1 MDASIW
7 INALVTLIIAGGGVG
22 GTIYASKKTSRST
35 DLALGSTDR
44 NASIDQ
50 LQEDLKEMREELD
63 RVNQRAVSSEERA
76 ERKARHQDRVIRTLE
91 DEVSE
96 LRKVLQDAGLTPPP
110 RRSLPPYPGEWT
122 VTDTRP

>member
-7 INALVTLIIAGGGVG
+7 INALVTLVIAGGGVG
-22 GTIYASKKTSRST
+22 GTIYASRRAARSA
-35 DLALGSTDR
+35 DLALGSNDR

-50 LQEDLKEMREELD
+50 LQEDLKEMREELE
-63 RVNQRAVSSEERA
+63 RVNLRAVNSEERA

-110 RRSLPPYPGEWT
+110 RKTLPPFPGEWI
-122 VTDTRP
+122 VTDTPA